1 VKFLSKLEIEFKILI
16 AAMFFFATFG
26 LFFGYVYENEIN
38 MVMRKGINR
47 NLVSYLQ
54 NKADDYSDSA
64 SQKTAQNL
72 LERQLQWEAISP
84 FIMKAQKDNI
94 RNIMFALLGFILLLM
109 FFSIL
114 YITSPLKKL
123 AKHVE
128 IIGKGEFAEIEVKSG
143 GALGVLE
150 NKIYRLQKELI
161 DLREKE
167 KVAAIEKTWRDIAKT
182 MAHEIKNPL
191 TPMRLNIDSIEEK
204 AHRNSE
210 IEAQELMKFTERMN
224 RQIEHLEELVN
235 RFKSFSDVH
244 SVNLASVNAADL
256 IKTAAESV
264 EKKITT
270 HINGYAECLLD
281 KNLFTQIL
289 LNLYKNSIN
298 AGANNIEID
307 IEKIEST
314 VKISFTDN
322 GIGIEKEKLNIV
334 FLPYVKFS
342 ENGSGIGLSIVKN
355 LTESM
360 GGKVYAQIPQQKG
373 LRIVIELK
381 GGENNGE

>member
-1 VKFLSKLEIEFKILI
+1 
-16 AAMFFFATFG
+16 
-26 LFFGYVYENEIN
+26 
-38 MVMRKGINR
+38 
-47 NLVSYLQ
+47 
-54 NKADDYSDSA
+54 
-64 SQKTAQNL
+64 
-72 LERQLQWEAISP
+72 
-84 FIMKAQKDNI
+84 MKAQKDNI
-94 RNIMFALLGFILLLM
+94 RYIMFAILGFILLLM

-150 NKIYRLQKELI
+150 DKIYRLQKELI

-167 KVAAIEKTWRDIAKT
+167 KVAVIEKTWRDIAKT

-191 TPMRLNIDSIEEK
+191 TPMRLSIDAIEEK
-204 AHRNSE
+204 MHNSKKNE
-210 IEAQELMKFTERMN
+210 ISAQELLKFTGRIN
-224 RQIEHLEELVN
+224 NQIEHLEELVN
-235 RFKSFSDVH
+235 RFKSFSDTI
-244 SVNLASVNAADL
+244 SVNLARVNVVDL

-264 EKKITT
+264 EEKITT
-270 HINGYAECLLD
+270 LINGYAKCLLD
-281 KNLFTQIL
+281 KNLFNQIL
-289 LNLYKNSIN
+289 LNLYKNSIK
-298 AGANNIEID
+298 AGANKMEIN
-307 IEKIEST
+307 IEKIENT

-342 ENGSGIGLSIVKN
+342 ENGSGIGLSVVKN

-373 LRIVIELK
+373 LQIVIELN

>member
-1 VKFLSKLEIEFKILI
+1 MI
-16 AAMFFFATFG
+16 AALFFFAAFG
-26 LFFGYVYENEIN
+26 LFFNYVYENELN
-38 MVMRKGINR
+38 AVMRKGINK

-54 NKADDYSDSA
+54 NEADDYSDSA

-72 LERQLQWEAISP
+72 LERQLQWEAIAP

-150 NKIYRLQKELI
+150 NKIFHLQKELM

-167 KVAAIEKTWRDIAKT
+167 KVAVILKTWRDIAKT

-191 TPMRLNIDSIEEK
+191 TPMRLNIDGIEEK
-204 AHRNSE
+204 ARRNNE
-210 IEAQELMKFTERMN
+210 IDAQELMKFTERMN

-244 SVNLASVNAADL
+244 SVNLVSANVADL
-256 IKTAAESV
+256 IKTTADGV
-264 EKKITT
+264 EEKITT
-270 HINGYAECLLD
+270 LINGYAKCLLD

-298 AGANNIEID
+298 AGANKMEIN
-307 IEKIEST
+307 IEKIENT

-322 GIGIEKEKLNIV
+322 GRGIEKEKLNIV

-342 ENGSGIGLSIVKN
+342 ENGSGIGLSVVKN

-381 GGENNGE
+381 GGENNG